1 MQYDSGQMR
10 VLGVLIVVL
19 GVATIVLM
27 WLMRN
32 VVAPELRRRHI
43 ERLEEE
49 NARLDE
55 LLQKER
61 RK

>member
-10 VLGVLIVVL
+10 VLGILIVVL

-55 LLQKER
+55 LLRKER